1 MENTVVKTVSVTDA
15 VSIVVWYDKKRTEL
29 EALAVTTRLLLK
41 RNVKKLRDVASDF
54 FELRQELEDEIVKK
68 YSPDDKSEAAEIEDE
83 NGVKQSGRK
92 VKDAFIDEYMTDR
105 KKMDERLSEAS
116 KIEEEVELYTIDLMK
131 EAARMDELNLSVSED
146 TLEMLEFFEG
156 GTDE

>member
-68 YSPDDKSEAAEIEDE
+68 YSSDNKSETTEVEDE
-83 NGVKQSGRK
+83 NGVKQPGRK
-92 VKDAFIDEYMTDR
+92 VKDEFLEAYQAEW
-105 KKMDERLSEAS
+105 KKMEERLLEAS
-116 KIEEEVELYTIDLMK
+116 KTEEEVELYTIDLMK
-131 EAARMDELNLSVSED
+131 EAARMDELSLTVSED

-156 GTDE
+156 DAHE